1 MKKRHIAPTHI
12 SSLYIPDIEKDS
24 LVIEKVPDFFVT
36 GHIHHDVKISSYKNV
51 TLIGSCSFQYK
62 TAFQEKLGHTNIT
75 WGKSSIIN
83 LKTRQI
89 KIMDFR
95 KEEMAEIVS

>member
-1 MKKRHIAPTHI
+1 M
-12 SSLYIPDIEKDS
+12 
-24 LVIEKVPDFFVT
+24 T

-51 TLIGSCSFQYK
+51 TLIGSCSFQYI

-75 WGKSSIIN
+75 WGKSTIIN
-83 LKTRQI
+83 LKTRNI

-95 KEEMAEIVS
+95 KEEEKKEIEIIQQ